1 MAFADLAG
9 TGLVATGLVF
19 LIGLFVGIIVKKALK
34 LGLAILSLIILLSAT
49 GYITLNPQHVFQGVI
64 QYAFSPGSTA
74 AASQAAGLVSILP
87 YASAAFLAGLA
98 VGIWK
103 G

>member
-9 TGLVATGLVF
+9 TGLVATGIVF

-64 QYAFSPGSTA
+64 QYAFQPGTTA

>member
-1 MAFADLAG
+1 MVFADLA
-9 TGLVATGLVF
+9 TSGLVATGIVF
-19 LIGLFVGIIVKKALK
+19 MIGLFIGVIAKKALK
-34 LGLAILSLIILLSAT
+34 RGLAILSLVILLAAT
-49 GYITLNPQHVFQGVI
+49 GYITLNPQRIIQGVI

-87 YASAAFLAGLA
+87 YASAAFLVGLA

>member
-1 MAFADLAG
+1 MAFAELLG
-9 TGLVATGLVF
+9 SGLVATAIVF
-19 LIGLFVGIIVKKALK
+19 MIGLFIGIIVKKALK
-34 LGLAILSLIILLSAT
+34 LGLAILSLVILLAAT
-49 GYITLNPQHVFQGVI
+49 GYITVNPQHIFQGVI

-87 YASAAFLAGLA
+87 YASAAFLVGLA